1 MTSNRHES
9 QIFVL
14 FFGWIYLVHLARSAI
29 ISYCFNGLDRWQP
42 FFPARLVYTKC
53 ISKVKHE
60 KMLLGWIDSN
70 WAKMAWSK
78 FQLLSTQTNWKYK
91 GRKLN
96 KLLWLEFLVGLIYH
110 IVPPPWCSA
119 VYLSNLKFQTLELAN
134 LGHFSGS
141 HSLTFTVTSQNH
153 NNTYYTSTYMNC
165 YCSLWNKYFGID
177 F

>member
-14 FFGWIYLVHLARSAI
+14 FFGWIDLVHLARSAI

-70 WAKMAWSK
+70 WAKIPS
-78 FQLLSTQTNWKYK
+78 
-91 GRKLN
+91 
-96 KLLWLEFLVGLIYH
+96 
-110 IVPPPWCSA
+110 
-119 VYLSNLKFQTLELAN
+119 SNLSYFHQLKQIESIREGSWTNFVIGVSGWSNIPHSATTPHSAIINITCNFREAAYYLFLNFLN
-134 LGHFSGS
+134 L
-141 HSLTFTVTSQNH
+141 SLNWAEVASKKCFRK
-153 NNTYYTSTYMNC
+153 C
-165 YCSLWNKYFGID
+165 WC
-177 F
+177 